1 MSERIDN
8 YAKENIST
16 KQPSSGEK
24 TRVPGADGD
33 QERTQRH
40 QTPPGKRTQTI
51 NGSSLLDFSLPKQ
64 ARLRKPGEFRL
75 IYAEGR
81 RFEGRFMT
89 VFIMPTTGEFQRLGI
104 TASKKA
110 IGNAVQR
117 NRAKRLLRETFR
129 LSKAELNKLE
139 TKFDWV
145 LNARRNLLRVK
156 LEQPLAEFRQMVEKV
171 KKFESKNKIG
181 ETSVGQAK

>member
-1 MSERIDN
+1 MDN

-24 TRVPGADGD
+24 TRISGADGD
-33 QERTQRH
+33 QKRTQCH

-51 NGSSLLDFSLPKQ
+51 NGSPLLDFSLPKD
-64 ARLRKPGEFRL
+64 ARLRKPGEFRRV
-75 IYAEGR
+75 YAEGK
-81 RFEGRFMT
+81 RFEGRLMT
-89 VFIMPTTGEFQRLGI
+89 VFISPSQSEFQRLGI

-117 NRAKRLLRETFR
+117 NRTKRLLREAFR
-129 LSKAELNKLE
+129 LSKAELNELE

-145 LNARRNLLRVK
+145 LNARRNLLSVK

-171 KKFESKNKIG
+171 KKFELKNKIG
-181 ETSVGQAK
+181 EKGVSQAK